1 MKRTFVIWAI
11 VAMSGIGAAVA
22 NAQSTY
28 PGAGSP
34 TAASAAAISQDKKVM
49 NQEPNYVLAM
59 AYHEGMLAFADALQ
73 GQTVNGGPVNVDFA
87 RAAVVEMRRGFD
99 QMKKYNEEY
108 METISAEVRT
118 KSAVTMQELET
129 QRADLNAQLTAL
141 EAEVKLDKP
150 DAKKIATMATN
161 VHTQL
166 DAMSMVSQDGSSTR
180 MTMKN

>member
-1 MKRTFVIWAI
+1 MKTHVILATL
-11 VAMSGIGAAVA
+11 AMSAMGATVA
-22 NAQSTY
+22 SAQSSY
-28 PGAGSP
+28 PGVGSP
-34 TAASAAAISQDKKVM
+34 TAAAAATISQDKKVM

-59 AYHEGMLAFADALQ
+59 AYHEGMLAFADALK
-73 GQTVNGGPVNVDFA
+73 GQTVGGGPVNVDFA

-129 QRADLNAQLTAL
+129 QRADLNVQLTAL

-150 DAKKIATMATN
+150 DAKKIATMATS

-166 DAMSMVSQDGSSTR
+166 DAMSMVGQDGSATR